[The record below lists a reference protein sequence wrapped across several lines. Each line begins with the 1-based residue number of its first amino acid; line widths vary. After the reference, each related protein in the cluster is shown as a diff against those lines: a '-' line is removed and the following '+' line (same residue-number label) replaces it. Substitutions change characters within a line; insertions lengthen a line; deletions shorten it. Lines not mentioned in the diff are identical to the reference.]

1 MRVLILGGGGAIGS
15 AITRRAVARGF
26 EAHAVVR
33 ESTRLVRPG
42 IPLSDSVHRC
52 EVSDSGALTGL
63 VGRLRP
69 DLIVQAAFPS
79 GHARNDDHRRDL
91 LLGMC
96 EGVLGLMTAL
106 RNARFEG
113 RLALLGSAMSY
124 GNGEGPRR
132 PDDPLRPETFRGAVK
147 ASESTLAAQMA
158 NEFGLSLT
166 ELRIFTGYGPFE
178 QRERLLPQLL
188 RAALTAERVRLTAQP
203 FYRDWVH
210 YDDIADA
217 CFAAADSARR
227 KASVFNVCWGRLVST
242 HQVAAMVADLAG
254 RELVAKEPFDA
265 GDQYGRAEA
274 GVLPTPSEGLEWQPR
289 ITLEVGL
296 RQCWEWARSREGS
309 TYLLESG
316 AKPT

>member
-1 MRVLILGGGGAIGS
+1 MRVLILGGAGAIGS
-15 AITRRAVARGF
+15 AITRRAAARGF

-42 IPLSDSVHRC
+42 PSSPDSVHRC
-52 EVSDSGALTGL
+52 DISDAGAVTEL
-63 VGRLRP
+63 VGRIRP

-79 GHARNDDHRRDL
+79 GHARHDDERREL

-96 EGVLGLMTAL
+96 GSVLGLMTAL
-106 RNARFEG
+106 RKARFEG

-124 GNGEGPRR
+124 GSGEGPRR
-132 PDDPLRPETFRGAVK
+132 TDDPLRPETFRGAVK

-217 CFAAADSARR
+217 CFAAADSARP
-227 KASVFNVCWGRLVST
+227 KASIFNVCSGRLFST

-254 RELVAKEPFDA
+254 RDLVAVEPFD
-265 GDQYGRAEA
+265 GDDQYGRAEA
-274 GVLPTPSEGLEWQPR
+274 GLLPAESDGLAWQPR
-289 ITLEVGL
+289 VTLEAGL

-316 AKPT
+316 ARPT